1 MSKKKDLLTNAEL
14 SIMNI
19 LWGRDEPISANELLD
34 MKPFKTW
41 SSGYMHNVIRGLI
54 NKNIIS
60 VAGMV
65 QSNTQYARTFVS
77 AITREEYMAQVAIF
91 FAGRDPVSVL
101 KTVAAMSE
109 QIDDIEMKNKY
120 LSLIP

>member
-1 MSKKKDLLTNAEL
+1 MRKKKNLLTNAEL

-65 QSNTQYARTFVS
+65 QSNTQYARTFVA
-77 AITREEYMAQVAIF
+77 AITREEYIAQVAIF
-91 FAGRDPVSVL
+91 FAGRNPVSIL
-101 KTVAAMSE
+101 KVAAAMSAE
-109 QIDDIEMKNKY
+109 IGDLNMKAKY
-120 LSLIP
+120 LSLIS

>member
-1 MSKKKDLLTNAEL
+1 
-14 SIMNI
+14 
-19 LWGRDEPISANELLD
+19 
-34 MKPFKTW
+34 
-41 SSGYMHNVIRGLI
+41 MHNVIRGLMG
-54 NKNIIS
+54 KNMLN

-91 FAGRDPVSVL
+91 FAGKNPVSVL

-120 LSLIP
+120 LSLI

>member
-19 LWGRDEPISANELLD
+19 LWGRDEPISANELLG

-77 AITREEYMAQVAIF
+77 SITREEYMAQVAIF
-91 FAGRDPVSVL
+91 FVGRNPVSIL